1 MLDEGISWEFAP
13 GGEDEMSYGDV
24 PLAPLIFQDDVIH
37 TVGGLREARLSN
49 EKTDRAVKKLNLT
62 LNQDKTTFLIIG
74 SRKQKQSILKE
85 LEEKPLMC
93 GEFKTEMQPSFK
105 WLGQTLSE
113 GGLSE
118 SVSATVEA
126 RAGKIRGACLEVAQ
140 IVNDWR
146 SQAVGGM
153 ETAFL
158 LWESCCIP
166 SFLHGAG
173 TWTDI

>member
-1 MLDEGISWEFAP
+1 MLDEGISGEFSP

-49 EKTDRAVKKLNLT
+49 EKTDGAVKTLNLT

-93 GEFKTEMQPSFK
+93 SRPKCNQASSGSDKLCP
-105 WLGQTLSE
+105 
-113 GGLSE
+113 
-118 SVSATVEA
+118 
-126 RAGKIRGACLEVAQ
+126 RGAC
-140 IVNDWR
+140 
-146 SQAVGGM
+146 
-153 ETAFL
+153 
-158 LWESCCIP
+158 P
-166 SFLHGAG
+166 SRYLQQWKQGLGKSEGLA
-173 TWTDI
+173 WK